1 MEWQYQITS
10 DLDELRD
17 WNLEGDKVEV
27 GFRPSGE
34 LHVGNLL
41 TIGYAAAVADW
52 LRKDLTV
59 TVCDTDWSAHIH
71 EHHFPK
77 NNRVMKLFF
86 NRECPCGT
94 HDSVVD
100 HHLEQIYPF
109 LDALEDYMGINIE
122 TRKLT
127 DLQGEVGYTD
137 ALRTVL
143 KNMNDFDDIFGG
155 GFRRRYIS
163 PVTVVCDK
171 CGFSH
176 AKGASYSP
184 GTDELVAP
192 CRNQECT
199 NGFASEPLTGEIG
212 VYYLVDPVRDVS
224 ENVAVHVFGGDY
236 RDAAKE
242 QKTPKIS
249 KVAKITELANGDT
262 PAYFLAPM
270 IADSEGKPLSKSKGA
285 GKTVSELGDM
295 SEFGRRIASEVSVWI
310 EEEKKYIQED
320 ELY

>member
-1 MEWQYQITS
+1 
-10 DLDELRD
+10 
-17 WNLEGDKVEV
+17 
-27 GFRPSGE
+27 
-34 LHVGNLL
+34 
-41 TIGYAAAVADW
+41 
-52 LRKDLTV
+52 
-59 TVCDTDWSAHIH
+59 
-71 EHHFPK
+71 
-77 NNRVMKLFF
+77 
-86 NRECPCGT
+86 
-94 HDSVVD
+94 
-100 HHLEQIYPF
+100 
-109 LDALEDYMGINIE
+109 MGINIQ

-127 DLQGEVGYTD
+127 DIQGDMEYTD

-163 PVTVVCDK
+163 PVTIVCNE
-171 CGFSH
+171 CGYSH

-236 RDAAKE
+236 RDAEKE

-249 KVAKITELANGDT
+249 KVAKITELANGGES

-270 IADSEGKPLSKSKGA
+270 IADSEGKPLSKSKGT
-285 GKTVSELGDM
+285 GKTVSEIGDM
-295 SEFGRRIASEVSVWI
+295 AEFGRRIASEVTVWI
-310 EEEKKYIQED
+310 EEENKHIQED